1 MKKWLVYIVK
11 KLVET
16 IIINGLKFLIGLVV
30 IGAASIPIVQ
40 QIKSASQGVIS
51 VAKWQ
56 VILPYLI
63 VFFIAIII
71 IFYIILRF
79 RLMPHLSWD
88 YIFGLNQHTICYI
101 DKSNLEFT
109 KTLNIIPL
117 SRCVNQAAYDYNWTG
132 SEIKSV
138 ALKKIDGDVTVNKD
152 ASGTISNKG
161 TLLINFNEYLR
172 VLKKQEFD
180 VTYLLSNENNAM
192 ERKLIISVKRPTL
205 KSLLRV
211 VTNPGIQLK
220 NVNASVY
227 NIFGDRKN
235 SFKIIPLYSMKFGNH
250 MNAQTYYEWEI
261 KHPKLFSK
269 YEITWEIV

>member
-1 MKKWLVYIVK
+1 MKKWLSYIVK
-11 KLVET
+11 KVIET
-16 IIINGLKFLIGLVV
+16 IIINGLKFLIGLVI
-30 IGAASIPIVQ
+30 IGAASIPVVQ
-40 QIKSASQGVIS
+40 TIKNASRGDITVERWLL
-51 VAKWQ
+51 V
-56 VILPYLI
+56 LPYLI
-63 VFFIAIII
+63 VLFIVIVI

-101 DKSNLEFT
+101 DQTTLEFT

-117 SRCVNQAAYDYNWTG
+117 SKCVNQAAYGYNWTG

-138 ALKKIDGDVTVNKD
+138 TLKKIDGDVTVNKD
-152 ASGTISNKG
+152 ESGAISNKG

-172 VLKKQEFD
+172 VLKKQECD
-180 VTYLLSNENNAM
+180 VTYLLSDENNKM
-192 ERKLIISVKRPTL
+192 ERKLIITVKRPTL

-211 VTNPGIQLK
+211 VANPGIRLK
-220 NVNASVY
+220 NVNAAVY
-227 NIFGDRKN
+227 NIFGDKKN

-250 MNAQTYYEWEI
+250 LNAQTYYEWEI

-269 YEITWEIV
+269 YEITWDFV